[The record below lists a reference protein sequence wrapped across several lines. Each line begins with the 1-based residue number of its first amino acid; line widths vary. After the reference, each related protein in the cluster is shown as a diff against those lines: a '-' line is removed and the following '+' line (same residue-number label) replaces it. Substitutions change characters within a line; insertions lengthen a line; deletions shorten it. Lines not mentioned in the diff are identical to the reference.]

1 MLLCVRCAVIAMV
14 IALFEGRLWST
25 ALMIKGG
32 LGKGKH
38 SLGEKTPHLESEE
51 KKRKTGFYW
60 GACACVVCLFFSFL
74 LILEPS

>member
-1 MLLCVRCAVIAMV
+1 MSSIHILYNQALVGGLSASPAPATQIGIVSVLSFLRCVCVIAMV

-38 SLGEKTPHLESEE
+38 SLGEKTP
-51 KKRKTGFYW
+51 R
-60 GACACVVCLFFSFL
+60 A
-74 LILEPS
+74 